1 VLGVKQ
7 NRKRKKSLSPR
18 VVLFAV
24 LVIGVYFAG
33 SFAIDNI
40 KKIASLLPN
49 VVGEQ
54 SGQPMTERVYGT
66 EKPSVPGANSTQ
78 PSESSA
84 NNNSLNSNVS
94 DNTFALKVSEITD
107 TQWTMKNIL
116 LNENWM
122 DFITE

>member
-1 VLGVKQ
+1 MKQ